1 VNARD
6 AMPNG
11 GLLII
16 KAEKQ
21 SKEQVLRKVLAADQ
35 DLYICVSVT
44 DTGEGMDELTLRQI
58 FDPFFTTKE
67 QGKGTGL
74 GLAVVYG
81 IIQSHHSFIDV
92 ESIVGRGTTF
102 RLYFPVPA
110 MSEKNVH
117 VSAAA
122 ESFDTGGTETILL
135 VEDEDALRDIVRLL
149 LESKGYK
156 VYTVQNGKE
165 AINVYKQNVKE
176 IALTLT
182 DMGLPGMTGADVF
195 KKLREINSSANV
207 VLASGFFEP
216 EIKSE
221 LDKAGAKGFIQKPYS
236 PDEVLRKI
244 REVLDKK
251 EI

>member
-1 VNARD
+1 
-6 AMPNG
+6 
-11 GLLII
+11 
-16 KAEKQ
+16 
-21 SKEQVLRKVLAADQ
+21 
-35 DLYICVSVT
+35 
-44 DTGEGMDELTLRQI
+44 
-58 FDPFFTTKE
+58 
-67 QGKGTGL
+67 
-74 GLAVVYG
+74 
-81 IIQSHHSFIDV
+81 
-92 ESIVGRGTTF
+92 
-102 RLYFPVPA
+102 

-117 VSAAA
+117 VPAPA
-122 ESFDTGGTETILL
+122 ESFDTGGTESILL

-165 AINVYKQNVKE
+165 AVNVYKQNEKE

-216 EIKSE
+216 DIKSE

>member
-11 GLLII
+11 GLIII

-21 SKEQVLRKVLAADQ
+21 TKEQALKKVSGADQ
-35 DLYICVSVT
+35 DSYICVSVT
-44 DTGEGMDELTLRQI
+44 DTGEGMDETTLRQI

-110 MSEKNVH
+110 MGEKNVQ

-122 ESFDTGGTETILL
+122 ETFDTGGTETILV
-135 VEDEDALRDIVRLL
+135 VEDEEALKDIVRLL

-156 VYTVQNGKE
+156 VYAVQDGKE
-165 AINVYKQNVKE
+165 AIKVYKQNKKE

-182 DMGLPGMTGADVF
+182 DMGLPGMTGEDVF
-195 KKLREINSSANV
+195 KKLREINSNASV
-207 VLASGFFEP
+207 ILASGFFEP
-216 EIKSE
+216 DIKFE
-221 LDKAGAKGFIQKPYS
+221 LDKAGAQGFIQKPYS
-236 PDEVLRKI
+236 PDEVLRII
-244 REVLDKK
+244 REVLDKMK
-251 EI
+251 K

>member
-1 VNARD
+1 
-6 AMPNG
+6 
-11 GLLII
+11 
-16 KAEKQ
+16 
-21 SKEQVLRKVLAADQ
+21 
-35 DLYICVSVT
+35 
-44 DTGEGMDELTLRQI
+44 MDELTLRQI

-92 ESIVGRGTTF
+92 ESIVGRGTIF

-117 VSAAA
+117 VPAPA
-122 ESFDTGGTETILL
+122 ESFDTGGTESILL

-165 AINVYKQNVKE
+165 AVNVYKQNEKE

-216 EIKSE
+216 DIKSE